1 MKCREKYESSFPS
14 QICGNCDSLLNV
26 VYDEKKKFS
35 YTRENSFWS
44 YEAFMPDCNYKRLE
58 AGSTNVV
65 IADEYGLYFKVETTN
80 PTKSFKDRG
89 SVIELN
95 KASEYGYTEVAC
107 ASTGNMAYSIAHYS
121 RILGIKVKVFI
132 SKHANRDKIKL
143 IKGTHDA
150 DITEIDGD
158 FTDAQHEAIKYSK
171 KNNAFLTGDYCYRKE
186 GQKTAIFEAM
196 HDLRSVDTIILPVGN
211 ATLLAGALEAV
222 KYMKRNNT
230 IKQIPKVIGVEAEG
244 ARPLYAA
251 FKSGMPIIREK
262 PDTAADAIA
271 VGFPT
276 FGEESIRLL
285 RELDGDMITVSDR
298 EMQEEAAKLKEMYNI
313 DAELGGAASVAAYRK
328 LNPEGKTIALV
339 SGGKV

>member
-1 MKCREKYESSFPS
+1 MKCRERYKSSFTS
-14 QICGNCDSLLNV
+14 QICGKCDSLLNV

-35 YTRENSFWS
+35 YSTDNSFWS
-44 YEAFMPDCNYKRLE
+44 YGEFMPDCSYKRLE

-65 IADEYGLYFKVETTN
+65 IADEYGLYFKVESTN

-95 KASEYGYTEVAC
+95 KAIEYGYKEVAC
-107 ASTGNMAYSIAHYS
+107 ASTGNMAYSIAYYS
-121 RILGIKVKVFI
+121 KMLGIRAKVFI
-132 SKHANRDKIKL
+132 SKHANKDKIRL

-150 DITEIDGD
+150 DISEIDGD
-158 FTDAQHEAIKYSK
+158 FTDAQNEAIKYSK

-196 HDLRSVDTIILPVGN
+196 HDLKSVDTIILPVGN
-211 ATLLAGALEAV
+211 ATLLAGTLEAV
-222 KYMKRNNT
+222 KYMKQSNA

-244 ARPLYAA
+244 AKPLYTA
-251 FKSGMPIIREK
+251 FKSGTQIMRER

-276 FGEESIRLL
+276 FGEESIKLL
-285 RELDGDMITVSDR
+285 KELGGDMVTVSDK
-298 EMQEEAAKLKEMYNI
+298 EMLEEAVKLKEMYNI
-313 DAELGGAASVAAYRK
+313 EAELGGAASVAAYRK
-328 LNPEGKTIALV
+328 LSPEGKTIALV
-339 SGGKV
+339 SGGNI

>member
-14 QICGNCDSLLNV
+14 QICSNCDSLLNV

-35 YTRENSFWS
+35 YTKENSFWS
-44 YEAFMPDCNYKRLE
+44 YEAFMPDYDYKHLD

-65 IADEYGLYFKVETTN
+65 IADEYGLYFKVESTN
-80 PTKSFKDRG
+80 PTGSFKDRG

-95 KASEYGYTEVAC
+95 KALEYGYKEVVC

-121 RILGIKVKVFI
+121 KILGISAKVFI
-132 SKHANRDKIKL
+132 SKHANRDKVKL
-143 IKGTHDA
+143 IRGTHDA

-158 FTDAQHEAIKYSK
+158 FTDAQNEAIKYSK

-196 HDLRSVDTIILPVGN
+196 HDLKSVDTIILPVGN

-222 KYMKRNNT
+222 KYMKQSNA

-244 ARPLYAA
+244 AKPLYTA
-251 FKSGMPIIREK
+251 FKSGMRITREM
-262 PDTAADAIA
+262 PNTTADAIA

-276 FGEESIRLL
+276 FGEESIKLL
-285 RELDGDMITVSDR
+285 KELGGDMIAVSDK
-298 EMQEEAAKLKEMYNI
+298 EMQEEADKLKELYNI
-313 DAELGGAASVAAYRK
+313 QAELGGAASVAAYRK
-328 LNPEGKTIALV
+328 LSPEGKTIALI
-339 SGGKV
+339 SGGNI